1 MYVQTRLAKK
11 IVLFGHLF
19 FNITNVLCAKKRVGH
34 ACMLYMPHDGHLL
47 ASFKIIPPKVRVSR
61 QKCHFLIILI
71 LHGWMR
77 TRIFENNLRHNFCFF
92 FFGCFCRKFCHA
104 DLDSREQQAIL
115 RSKKWKISGQNSSNC
130 FCVCFPASFL
140 ARFCHAVRLEFREHQ
155 GFPPD

>member
-1 MYVQTRLAKK
+1 
-11 IVLFGHLF
+11 
-19 FNITNVLCAKKRVGH
+19 
-34 ACMLYMPHDGHLL
+34 MPHDGHLL

-115 RSKKWKISGQNSSNC
+115 LKKVEYFRPKLRFFCFSGEIISNICHMILSRRSRFSRTTSGPTRLIRPRPIDCEILRYPNRRRWRLS
-130 FCVCFPASFL
+130 
-140 ARFCHAVRLEFREHQ
+140 RFWPSIFFDEHI
-155 GFPPD
+155 DI